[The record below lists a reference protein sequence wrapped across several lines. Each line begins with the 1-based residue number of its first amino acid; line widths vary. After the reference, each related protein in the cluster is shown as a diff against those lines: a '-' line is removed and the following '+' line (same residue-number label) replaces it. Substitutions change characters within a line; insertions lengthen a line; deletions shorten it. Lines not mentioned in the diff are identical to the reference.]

1 MTEENEFY
9 CIIVNW
15 SLILVFF
22 FDRLL
27 DSMKMPGQA
36 RSSGFHICDILDLND
51 AKVHGD
57 PSGNISA
64 STPISGKILILT
76 LLSIVFLNF

>member
-1 MTEENEFY
+1 
-9 CIIVNW
+9 
-15 SLILVFF
+15 
-22 FDRLL
+22 
-27 DSMKMPGQA
+27 MKMPGQA

-64 STPISGKILILT
+64 STPISGKILILI
-76 LLSIVFLNF
+76 LC

>member
-1 MTEENEFY
+1 MHDWGKWILLYYRKLKFDS
-9 CIIVNW
+9 CI
-15 SLILVFF
+15 F

-64 STPISGKILILT
+64 STPISGKILILI
-76 LLSIVFLNF
+76 LC